1 MKKLIL
7 LSLFGLALAAN
18 AATPLWL
25 RDVRISPDGSQIA
38 FCYKGDIY
46 KVASA
51 GGQAVRL
58 TTLAAYDCSPVWSA
72 DSRRIA
78 FASDRNGNF
87 DIFVMSAAG
96 GQARRLTTNSASEKP
111 TAFSPDGKYVYFNA
125 AIQDPAESALFPT
138 ARMSELYK
146 VPVDGGKT
154 LQVIATPAEMIC
166 FMPDG
171 KSFLYQDQKGY
182 EDEFRKHHTS
192 SVTRDIWR
200 YDALTGQHAN
210 LTQRAGED
218 RNPVL
223 AADGQTVYFLSER
236 NGGSFNVYSMN
247 INSPANAKALTSLKT
262 HPVRFLSADR
272 NDNLCFAYDGEIY
285 TLARGGKP
293 KKVNIDVVEDDENR
307 IEAVTV
313 RGGSN
318 AVVSPDGKQIA
329 FIARGDVFVTS
340 VEYGTTKQITST
352 PEAERG
358 LSWGA
363 DNRSLA
369 YASERGGNWQIYV
382 AKIARKEDLN
392 FPNATL
398 IEEDAILASSDVERN
413 SPDFSPDGKQL
424 AFIEDRTKL
433 MVFDMKTRK
442 ARQVTDGSQWF
453 STAGSF
459 GYEWSPDGK
468 WFVLDISANHHDPY
482 SDVAI
487 VPAEGGKVTN
497 ITQSGYFCEGGRWV
511 MDGNAILF
519 VTDRYGMRS
528 HASWGSLEDLMLC
541 FVNQEAYDKYL
552 LSKED
557 LELQKEL
564 DKMKA
569 DEEKKAEA
577 DKKKADDK
585 KAEKNA
591 DKKSEKK
598 DEKEKDIV
606 VELDGITDRIVRL
619 TPYSSS
625 LSGALLTKDGE
636 TLYYI
641 ANFDGQSELRKL
653 GLRKRDDKQVTKV
666 KSGGS
671 IQMSRDGKTMFVLS
685 GMSFQKLANDKLSPI
700 SPSATMKVDRAAE
713 REYMFDHVYKQEKKR
728 FYTEKMHGVDWE
740 AMTKAYRRFLP
751 HINNNYDFANLLSEW
766 LGELNVSH
774 TGGRYRPR
782 LATTT
787 TASLGLLY
795 DWNYSGKGLKVS
807 EVVEKGPFA
816 KKSSKMAAGCVV
828 EKINNTEIDENT
840 DFAELLA
847 DLAKKKTLV
856 TFRDD
861 AGAKH
866 EEVVTPITVGQFNA
880 LLESRWVKRR
890 AADVDRW
897 SKGRLGYVYI
907 SSMNDASYREIYA
920 DILGKYNDREGLVI
934 DTRWNGGGRLH
945 EDLEILFSGKKYFEQ
960 VVRGR
965 RACDMPSRRWNKP
978 SIMVQGE
985 SNYSNAHGSPWVY
998 KHTGIGRLVGM
1009 PVPGTMTSVSWETL
1023 QDPTLVFGIPVIGYR
1038 LPDGSYLENSQL
1050 EPDVKVANDPA
1061 TIVKGEDTQLRTAVE
1076 ELLREIDSKKK

>member
-318 AVVSPDGKQIA
+318 
-329 FIARGDVFVTS
+329 
-340 VEYGTTKQITST
+340 
-352 PEAERG
+352 
-358 LSWGA
+358 
-363 DNRSLA
+363 
-369 YASERGGNWQIYV
+369 
-382 AKIARKEDLN
+382 
-392 FPNATL
+392 
-398 IEEDAILASSDVERN
+398 
-413 SPDFSPDGKQL
+413 
-424 AFIEDRTKL
+424 
-433 MVFDMKTRK
+433 
-442 ARQVTDGSQWF
+442 
-453 STAGSF
+453 
-459 GYEWSPDGK
+459 
-468 WFVLDISANHHDPY
+468 
-482 SDVAI
+482 
-487 VPAEGGKVTN
+487 
-497 ITQSGYFCEGGRWV
+497 
-511 MDGNAILF
+511 
-519 VTDRYGMRS
+519 
-528 HASWGSLEDLMLC
+528 
-541 FVNQEAYDKYL
+541 
-552 LSKED
+552 
-557 LELQKEL
+557 
-564 DKMKA
+564 
-569 DEEKKAEA
+569 
-577 DKKKADDK
+577 
-585 KAEKNA
+585 
-591 DKKSEKK
+591 
-598 DEKEKDIV
+598 
-606 VELDGITDRIVRL
+606 
-619 TPYSSS
+619 
-625 LSGALLTKDGE
+625 
-636 TLYYI
+636 
-641 ANFDGQSELRKL
+641 
-653 GLRKRDDKQVTKV
+653 
-666 KSGGS
+666 
-671 IQMSRDGKTMFVLS
+671 
-685 GMSFQKLANDKLSPI
+685 
-700 SPSATMKVDRAAE
+700 
-713 REYMFDHVYKQEKKR
+713 
-728 FYTEKMHGVDWE
+728 
-740 AMTKAYRRFLP
+740 
-751 HINNNYDFANLLSEW
+751 
-766 LGELNVSH
+766 
-774 TGGRYRPR
+774 
-782 LATTT
+782 
-787 TASLGLLY
+787 
-795 DWNYSGKGLKVS
+795 
-807 EVVEKGPFA
+807 
-816 KKSSKMAAGCVV
+816 
-828 EKINNTEIDENT
+828 
-840 DFAELLA
+840 
-847 DLAKKKTLV
+847 
-856 TFRDD
+856 
-861 AGAKH
+861 
-866 EEVVTPITVGQFNA
+866 
-880 LLESRWVKRR
+880 
-890 AADVDRW
+890 
-897 SKGRLGYVYI
+897 
-907 SSMNDASYREIYA
+907 
-920 DILGKYNDREGLVI
+920 
-934 DTRWNGGGRLH
+934 
-945 EDLEILFSGKKYFEQ
+945 
-960 VVRGR
+960 
-965 RACDMPSRRWNKP
+965 
-978 SIMVQGE
+978 
-985 SNYSNAHGSPWVY
+985 
-998 KHTGIGRLVGM
+998 
-1009 PVPGTMTSVSWETL
+1009 
-1023 QDPTLVFGIPVIGYR
+1023 
-1038 LPDGSYLENSQL
+1038 
-1050 EPDVKVANDPA
+1050 
-1061 TIVKGEDTQLRTAVE
+1061 
-1076 ELLREIDSKKK
+1076 

>member
-111 TAFSPDGKYVYFNA
+111 TAFS
-125 AIQDPAESALFPT
+125 
-138 ARMSELYK
+138 
-146 VPVDGGKT
+146 
-154 LQVIATPAEMIC
+154 
-166 FMPDG
+166 
-171 KSFLYQDQKGY
+171 

-398 IEEDAILASSDVERN
+398 I
-413 SPDFSPDGKQL
+413 G
-424 AFIEDRTKL
+424 TKL

-653 GLRKRDDKQVTKV
+653 GLRKRDDKQVTRV

-728 FYTEKMHGVDWE
+728 FYTEKLRLCQPAQRM
-740 AMTKAYRRFLP
+740 ARRTQCEP
-751 HINNNYDFANLLSEW
+751 HRRTLSPAARHYHH
-766 LGELNVSH
+766 SQ
-774 TGGRYRPR
+774 PR
-782 LATTT
+782 LA
-787 TASLGLLY
+787 LRL
-795 DWNYSGKGLKVS
+795 
-807 EVVEKGPFA
+807 
-816 KKSSKMAAGCVV
+816 
-828 EKINNTEIDENT
+828 
-840 DFAELLA
+840 ELL
-847 DLAKKKTLV
+847 
-856 TFRDD
+856 
-861 AGAKH
+861 
-866 EEVVTPITVGQFNA
+866 GQG
-880 LLESRWVKRR
+880 LESER
-890 AADVDRW
+890 
-897 SKGRLGYVYI
+897 SG
-907 SSMNDASYREIYA
+907 
-920 DILGKYNDREGLVI
+920 REGSV
-934 DTRWNGGGRLH
+934 REKNVENGCRM
-945 EDLEILFSGKKYFEQ
+945 
-960 VVRGR
+960 RCR
-965 RACDMPSRRWNKP
+965 
-978 SIMVQGE
+978 
-985 SNYSNAHGSPWVY
+985 
-998 KHTGIGRLVGM
+998 
-1009 PVPGTMTSVSWETL
+1009 
-1023 QDPTLVFGIPVIGYR
+1023 
-1038 LPDGSYLENSQL
+1038 ENQ
-1050 EPDVKVANDPA
+1050 
-1061 TIVKGEDTQLRTAVE
+1061 QH
-1076 ELLREIDSKKK
+1076 